1 MENYSNETEE
11 IKLIIQKLIKFFE
24 KPEENS
30 LKEDMDKAKNLKEE
44 NTFINEFLIKY
55 SNSDIDNQTS
65 QQMIYDIISEL
76 IFIRKDFVP
85 FMKIYMITI
94 DEIKADILRKEF
106 ILKEKSLNLIENND
120 LNNKNKN
127 IKLRLSLSY
136 LFDEE
141 IYYERFVKKILFYL
155 REIFNENY
163 LNEYIEYD
171 FYKYID
177 KSKYYKEN
185 KLSLVNSL
193 IPMLININ
201 EVLNEHSEK
210 DLNKDSNI
218 VEIKMPLKRFRIL
231 LIKSNLSKN
240 EEMKNIYDKCK
251 DNDEILKK
259 INNLLDNYK
268 DDTEE
273 ELYFNII
280 ILKEEI
286 EKYIKEKNDY
296 KHLKERE
303 KSSFIYDLEIHFAMS
318 QMNDLPKLNNKL
330 SELEKDINELKKQ
343 QNNMKMEVEEIKK
356 KINEQEKIINEHEKI
371 INEHEKILNGHE
383 KKLNEHEQ
391 IINEHGKE
399 INEQESKINNIGNEI
414 KQLKERVDFLEPIVL
429 YLIIDKIINYCIIKI
444 LEKYKNN
451 IKITSENKNN
461 KIIYK
466 ISFKDS
472 INNIT
477 KDDLNNLIEKLLNKK
492 DEFKENSCLINKD
505 DPPFIPDIW
514 PKVKQYLKLN
524 TTQSISFDALITNE
538 IKASFDL
545 RNDELSVTNYLK
557 NANVYDFG
565 N

>member
-24 KPEENS
+24 KPKENS

-268 DDTEE
+268 NDTEE

-444 LEKYKNN
+444 LEKYKNI

-514 PKVKQYLKLN
+514 IKVKQYLKLN
-524 TTQSISFDALITNE
+524 PTQSISFDALITNE

-545 RNDELSVTNYLK
+545 RNDDLSVTNYLK
-557 NANVYDFG
+557 DANVYDFG

>member
-330 SELEKDINELKKQ
+330 SELEKDINELKIW
-343 QNNMKMEVEEIKK
+343 QNNMKIEVEEIKK
-356 KINEQEKIINEHEKI
+356 KINEHEKIINEHEKIINEHEKI

-451 IKITSENKNN
+451 
-461 KIIYK
+461 
-466 ISFKDS
+466 
-472 INNIT
+472 
-477 KDDLNNLIEKLLNKK
+477 KK
-492 DEFKENSCLINKD
+492 
-505 DPPFIPDIW
+505 
-514 PKVKQYLKLN
+514 
-524 TTQSISFDALITNE
+524 
-538 IKASFDL
+538 
-545 RNDELSVTNYLK
+545 
-557 NANVYDFG
+557 
-565 N
+565 